1 MILSSFNGPISAP
14 LPPIIKL
21 SAPYS
26 LNKSLNSF
34 RALNSLSDVSKL
46 KPLGV
51 NPPASDS
58 NATKC
63 DSLFFF
69 ASSAYLFPPLKPF
82 SSFANNTTLIVLLG
96 L

>member
-1 MILSSFNGPISAP
+1 M
-14 LPPIIKL
+14 KL
-21 SAPYS
+21 SIPYWLNNSSNS
-26 LNKSLNSF
+26 LRL
-34 RALNSLSDVSKL
+34 LNSLSDVSKL

-58 NATKC
+58 NAKKW

-69 ASSAYLFPPLKPF
+69 AISAYLFPPLNPF